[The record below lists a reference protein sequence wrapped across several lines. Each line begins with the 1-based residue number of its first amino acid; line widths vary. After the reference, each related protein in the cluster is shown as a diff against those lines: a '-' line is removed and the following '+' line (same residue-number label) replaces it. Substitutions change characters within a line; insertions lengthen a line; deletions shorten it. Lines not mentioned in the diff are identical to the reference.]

1 MSPEIAAVPNSLSAV
16 VRADGEFPEV
26 CRLLV
31 FAVFQRP
38 PVLSRC
44 WLSTSNRSCFSP
56 GRNFHKDIHQEC
68 LFFPDV
74 LFFPDGFFTQL
85 LPASRCSCH
94 TAALRPSTQRHLVSQ
109 QTRGSAVNQ
118 LPPCVSPPSLVAFP
132 EILVASLCVCPS
144 FACRQRGWG
153 CKHRWGS
160 AGVNELSTVLKYSQH
175 HFAGVFLSHGGAVA
189 GKDRWTNPFHT

>member
-1 MSPEIAAVPNSLSAV
+1 MGNFQRSADSLSLLFSK
-16 VRADGEFPEV
+16 D
-26 CRLLV
+26 RLCSVNVGFQHRIGRV
-31 FAVFQRP
+31 FHQVGIFTKTFTRNVF
-38 PVLSRC
+38 
-44 WLSTSNRSCFSP
+44 
-56 GRNFHKDIHQEC
+56 
-68 LFFPDV
+68 FFPDV

-94 TAALRPSTQRHLVSQ
+94 TAAVRPSTQRHLVSQ
-109 QTRGSAVNQ
+109 QTRGSAVNH

-132 EILVASLCVCPS
+132 ETLVASLCVRPS

-160 AGVNELSTVLKYSQH
+160 PGVNELSAVLKYSQH